1 MALDTSYW
9 TVFNHITIWGS
20 LVFYFILTFFYN
32 FVVAGKHPGTLATAM
47 REPVSVKKMFQF
59 LKLLP
64 FFLDF
69 LVHSIVDN
77 RGAHCPRGCVAVLY
91 SEKKNHTRLTTISFR
106 FCSQVDVNPT
116 LTDRARLVQRSA
128 RVRQKE
134 AQPR

>member
-47 REPVSVKKMFQF
+47 REPVRVLKMFQV

-77 RGAHCPRGCVAVLY
+77 CGAHCPRGCVAVLY
-91 SEKKNHTRLTTISFR
+91 GEKKTIKHTRMITFYFAFALRLTSI
-106 FCSQVDVNPT
+106 QH
-116 LTDRARLVQRSA
+116 
-128 RVRQKE
+128 
-134 AQPR
+134 

>member
-1 MALDTSYW
+1 MTQVALDTSYW

-47 REPVSVKKMFQF
+47 REPVRVKKMFQV
-59 LKLLP
+59 LKLFP
-64 FFLDF
+64 SFLDF

-91 SEKKNHTRLTTISFR
+91 GERKKYSNDQNFISFLL
-106 FCSQVDVNPT
+106 SG
-116 LTDRARLVQRSA
+116 
-128 RVRQKE
+128 
-134 AQPR
+134 

>member
-47 REPVSVKKMFQF
+47 REPVRVKKMFQV
-59 LKLLP
+59 LKLFP
-64 FFLDF
+64 SFLDF

-77 RGAHCPRGCVAVLY
+77 RGAHCPRGCVAVLHG
-91 SEKKNHTRLTTISFR
+91 EKKIL
-106 FCSQVDVNPT
+106 
-116 LTDRARLVQRSA
+116 
-128 RVRQKE
+128 E
-134 AQPR
+134 